1 MPIWGAHIEMGIN
14 AHKGNHRRRGCL
26 QERCSEEESQRSRCS
41 MAKRVA
47 AVREFTPSL
56 W

>member
-14 AHKGNHRRRGCL
+14 AHIRELQRGQGYLERETQRRP
-26 QERCSEEESQRSRCS
+26 CSNAE
-41 MAKRVA
+41 RVA
-47 AVREFTPSL
+47 AVRELTPSL